1 MTAAPARVRFHW
13 LVAGVAFV
21 LGASALA
28 LVIGAAPIPTTGAL
42 AETFDRFTPFSIDS
56 GLTTRQQS
64 IVWNLRLP
72 RVVLAVLVGAGLA
85 TAGAT
90 YQGVFRNPLADPYLL
105 GIAAGGGVGATI
117 ALVNDYGDGNGAF
130 DGVQVAAFVGALVA
144 VALAWMVGVAGD
156 RDRGTTSLILA
167 GIAIAS
173 FFTAIQTF
181 LQQRNTEDIRE
192 VYTWFLGGL
201 RTSGWSE
208 VLQLLPVAVVLLI
221 ALVVGSRTLD
231 IMAVGDEEATMLG
244 LDVPKVRIALLVIA
258 SLLTAAVVAV
268 SGLIGFV
275 GLVVPHAV
283 RLIFGASF
291 RVIVP
296 LSVFVGAGFL
306 VLCDLAARSLLTPA
320 EIPIGV
326 ITAFFGAPFFIF
338 ILRTS
343 GKR

>member
-1 MTAAPARVRFHW
+1 MNGTAAKPRLIW
-13 LVAGVAFV
+13 LVAAVLFV
-21 LGASALA
+21 FGCAALA
-28 LVIGAAPIPTTGAL
+28 LVLGPTTIPARGTL
-42 AETFDRFTPFSIDS
+42 IETVDRLTPLNPDS
-56 GLTTRQQS
+56 GLSPTQKS

-72 RVVLAVLVGAGLA
+72 RVILGLLVGAGLA

-105 GIAAGGGVGATI
+105 GVAAGGGVGATI
-117 ALVNDYGDGNGAF
+117 AFVRDLGDGNGAF
-130 DGVQVAAFVGALVA
+130 DGVQIAAFIGALVA
-144 VALAWMVGVAGD
+144 VALTWLVGVAGD

-167 GIAIAS
+167 GIAVAS

-181 LQQRNTEDIRE
+181 LQQRNTEDIRQ

-201 RTSGWSE
+201 TTSGWSE
-208 VLQLLPVAVVLLI
+208 VLQLLPVAVALLI
-221 ALVVGSRTLD
+221 VLVIASRTLD
-231 IMAVGDEEATMLG
+231 VMAVGDEEASMLG
-244 LDVPKVRIALLVIA
+244 LAVPEVRIGLLVVA

-283 RLIFGASF
+283 RLLFGSSF
-291 RVIVP
+291 RIIVP

-306 VLCDLAARSLLTPA
+306 VLCDLAARSLLVPA

-343 GKR
+343 GRS